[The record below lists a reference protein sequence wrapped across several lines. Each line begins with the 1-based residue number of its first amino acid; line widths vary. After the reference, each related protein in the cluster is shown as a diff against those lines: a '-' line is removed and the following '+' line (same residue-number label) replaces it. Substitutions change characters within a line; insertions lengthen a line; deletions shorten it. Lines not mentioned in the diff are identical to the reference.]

1 MQQFLLYKAHCSDER
16 GEEGGGQH
24 SCLEGKQFKQF
35 TTYFTVK
42 ERKGG
47 NLLSDGRRRRNG
59 NGSISGARPCI
70 DIAPPLQLLDLDP
83 PRARSGISPLI
94 RRNGAFSLGE
104 EGMEEGVKSAAAAA
118 YSVSPSLLSSPFSS
132 RQPTIPEVG
141 QQRLFTGWERR
152 RRRRRRESGQ
162 FPRCSRVV
170 WHPANE
176 K

>member
-94 RRNGAFSLGE
+94 RRNGAFSLAEE
-104 EGMEEGVKSAAAAA
+104 EGMEEGVKSAAAA
-118 YSVSPSLLSSPFSS
+118 YSVSPSLLSSPFLQTTNRSRSRSTKTFYGMGAKEKEEEREGEWSISEMLSS
-132 RQPTIPEVG
+132 C
-141 QQRLFTGWERR
+141 LA
-152 RRRRRRESGQ
+152 SG
-162 FPRCSRVV
+162 
-170 WHPANE
+170 

>member
-47 NLLSDGRRRRNG
+47 NLLSDGRRRNG

-83 PRARSGISPLI
+83 PRAIRDFPSNTEKWGIFFGRRRRDGRRSKKRRLLSYSPL
-94 RRNGAFSLGE
+94 RSPPDNQPFPKSVNKDFLRDGSEGEGGE
-104 EGMEEGVKSAAAAA
+104 EGEWSISEM
-118 YSVSPSLLSSPFSS
+118 LSSC
-132 RQPTIPEVG
+132 
-141 QQRLFTGWERR
+141 LA
-152 RRRRRRESGQ
+152 SG
-162 FPRCSRVV
+162 
-170 WHPANE
+170 

>member
-47 NLLSDGRRRRNG
+47 NLLSDGRRRRNR

-94 RRNGAFSLGE
+94 RRNGAFSLAEE
-104 EGMEEGVKSAAAAA
+104 EGMEEGVKSGA
-118 YSVSPSLLSSPFSS
+118 YSLTLLSVLLQTTNRSRSRSTKTFYGMGAKEKEEEGEWSISEMLSS
-132 RQPTIPEVG
+132 C
-141 QQRLFTGWERR
+141 LA
-152 RRRRRRESGQ
+152 SG
-162 FPRCSRVV
+162 
-170 WHPANE
+170 

>member
-1 MQQFLLYKAHCSDER
+1 MQHFLLYKAHCSDET
-16 GEEGGGQH
+16 GKEGGRQH
-24 SCLEGKQFKQF
+24 SCLEGKKFKQF

-47 NLLSDGRRRRNG
+47 NLLSDGRRRNG

-94 RRNGAFSLGE
+94 RRNGAFSLAEE
-104 EGMEEGVKSAAAAA
+104 EGMEEGVKSGA
-118 YSVSPSLLSSPFSS
+118 YSLTLLSVLLRTTNRSRSRSTKTFYGMGEKEKEEEEEGEWSISEMLSS
-132 RQPTIPEVG
+132 C
-141 QQRLFTGWERR
+141 LA
-152 RRRRRRESGQ
+152 SG
-162 FPRCSRVV
+162 
-170 WHPANE
+170 